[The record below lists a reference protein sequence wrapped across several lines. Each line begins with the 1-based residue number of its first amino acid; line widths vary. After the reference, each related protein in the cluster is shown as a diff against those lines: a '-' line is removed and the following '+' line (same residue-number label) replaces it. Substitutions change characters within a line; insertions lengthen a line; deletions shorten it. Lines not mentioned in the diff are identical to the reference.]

1 MSKKDSVTKSK
12 RINSIVHRLTW
23 HNIGSSIGQC
33 FAMDLF
39 MFLILVIGW
48 AAMIEYMSFGYFL
61 DDSKRKF
68 VSFKNI
74 KEIKYVIIKDG
85 KEVLSADFYGPLLV
99 IGSVIVAFFF
109 FGLFME
115 LLSIRTEMSHVRKQ
129 LRPINDLALKA
140 DALSKLSL
148 EDIYT
153 GKIDDI
159 TLTGGDINGAAKY
172 EGKSD
177 QNFADTAKLQ
187 QVEEA
192 IEHISTDSVGHTTTE
207 DGDLVSLEDNDLKG
221 IEQAVNN
228 LLMRLR
234 ESYQQQARFV
244 NDASHELRTPIAVI
258 QGYANMLDR
267 WGRDDPKVLDEAISA
282 ISNEADAMNRL
293 VEQLLFLA
301 RGDSGRTTLKV
312 EEVNLNEMMKEIYE
326 ESFMIDE
333 KHPYKFKP
341 YIDPDKSRDKAGD
354 VDTKENDLMDEELLD
369 PLIVSA
375 DPALLKQ
382 AVRILVDN
390 AAKYTNEKDEII
402 LGVGK
407 NEEGRPYLMV
417 QDTGIG
423 MNNSDVK
430 HMFERFYRSDEVRSY
445 KGTGL
450 GLSIAKWIV
459 DKHKGYFEILSRE
472 GLGTRI
478 RIIL

>member
-1 MSKKDSVTKSK
+1 MSNKDSVTKSK

-23 HNIGSSIGQC
+23 HNIGSSIEQC
-33 FAMDLF
+33 FAMGLF
-39 MFLILVIGW
+39 MFFILVIGW
-48 AAMIEYMSFGYFL
+48 AAMTEYNSFGYFI

-74 KEIKYVIIKDG
+74 KELKYVIIKDG

-115 LLSIRTEMSHVRKQ
+115 LLSIRSEMSHVRKQ

-159 TLTGGDINGAAKY
+159 TLTGGNINGAAKY
-172 EGKSD
+172 EGMSD

-312 EEVNLNEMMKEIYE
+312 EDVNLNEMMKEIYE

-341 YIDPDKSRDKAGD
+341 YIDPDKSRDKAQD
-354 VDTKENDLMDEELLD
+354 VDSVMDEVVLD
-369 PLIVSA
+369 PLLISA

-390 AAKYTNEKDEII
+390 AAKYTNEKDEIV

-407 NEEGRPYLMV
+407 NEEGRSYLMV

-459 DKHKGYFEILSRE
+459 DKHKGHFEILSRE

>member
-1 MSKKDSVTKSK
+1 MSNKDSVTKSK

-33 FAMDLF
+33 FAMGLF
-39 MFLILVIGW
+39 MFFILVIGW
-48 AAMIEYMSFGYFL
+48 AAMTEYNSFGYFI

-74 KEIKYVIIKDG
+74 KELKYVIIKDG

-115 LLSIRTEMSHVRKQ
+115 LLSIRSEMSHVRKQ

-312 EEVNLNEMMKEIYE
+312 EDVNLNEMMKEIYE

-341 YIDPDKSRDKAGD
+341 YIDPDKSRDKAQD
-354 VDTKENDLMDEELLD
+354 VDSVMDEVVLD
-369 PLIVSA
+369 PLLISA

-390 AAKYTNEKDEII
+390 AAKYTNEKDEIV

-407 NEEGRPYLMV
+407 NEEGSPYLMV

-459 DKHKGYFEILSRE
+459 DKHKGHFEILSRE

>member
-1 MSKKDSVTKSK
+1 MSNKDSATKSK

-39 MFLILVIGW
+39 MFFILVIGW
-48 AAMIEYMSFGYFL
+48 AAMTEYNSFGCFI
-61 DDSKRKF
+61 DDGKRKF

-74 KEIKYVIIKDG
+74 KELKYVIIKDG

-153 GKIDDI
+153 GKIDDF

-312 EEVNLNEMMKEIYE
+312 EDVNLNEMMKEIYE

-341 YIDPDKSRDKAGD
+341 YIDPDKSRDKAQD
-354 VDTKENDLMDEELLD
+354 VDSVMDEVVLD
-369 PLIVSA
+369 PLLVSA

-390 AAKYTNEKDEII
+390 AAKYTNEKDEIV

-407 NEEGRPYLMV
+407 NEEGRSYLMV

-459 DKHKGYFEILSRE
+459 DKHKGHFEILSRE

>member
-39 MFLILVIGW
+39 MFFILVIGW

-341 YIDPDKSRDKAGD
+341 YIDPDKSRDKAQD
-354 VDTKENDLMDEELLD
+354 VDSVMDEVVLD
-369 PLIVSA
+369 PLLVSA

-390 AAKYTNEKDEII
+390 AAKYTNEKDEIV

>member
-1 MSKKDSVTKSK
+1 MSNKDSVTKSK

-33 FAMDLF
+33 FAMGLF
-39 MFLILVIGW
+39 MFFILVIGW
-48 AAMIEYMSFGYFL
+48 AAMTEYHSFGYFI

-74 KEIKYVIIKDG
+74 KELKYVIIKDG

-115 LLSIRTEMSHVRKQ
+115 LLSIRSEMSHVRKQ

-159 TLTGGDINGAAKY
+159 TLTGGNINVAAKY

-312 EEVNLNEMMKEIYE
+312 EDVNLNEMMKEIYE

-341 YIDPDKSRDKAGD
+341 YIDPDKSRDKAQD
-354 VDTKENDLMDEELLD
+354 VDSVMDEVVLD
-369 PLIVSA
+369 PLLVSA

-390 AAKYTNEKDEII
+390 AAKYTNEKDEIV

-407 NEEGRPYLMV
+407 NEEGSPYLMV

-459 DKHKGYFEILSRE
+459 DKHKGHFEILSRE

>member
-1 MSKKDSVTKSK
+1 MSNKDSVTKSK

-39 MFLILVIGW
+39 MFCILVIGW
-48 AAMIEYMSFGYFL
+48 AAMTEYNSFGCFI

-74 KEIKYVIIKDG
+74 KELKYVIIKDG

-115 LLSIRTEMSHVRKQ
+115 LLSIRSEMSHVRKQ

-148 EDIYT
+148 EDIYN

-341 YIDPDKSRDKAGD
+341 YIDPDKSRDKAQD
-354 VDTKENDLMDEELLD
+354 VDSVMDEVVLD
-369 PLIVSA
+369 PLLVSA

-390 AAKYTNEKDEII
+390 AAKYTNEKDEIV

-407 NEEGRPYLMV
+407 NEEGSPYLMV

>member
-23 HNIGSSIGQC
+23 HNVGSSIGQC

-39 MFLILVIGW
+39 MFFILVIGW

-74 KEIKYVIIKDG
+74 KELKYVIIKDG

-109 FGLFME
+109 FGLFIE
-115 LLSIRTEMSHVRKQ
+115 LLSIGSEMSHVRKQ

-159 TLTGGDINGAAKY
+159 TLTGGDQNSATGY
-172 EGKSD
+172 EEKND
-177 QNFADTAKLQ
+177 QNLADTTKLQ

-312 EEVNLNEMMKEIYE
+312 EDVNLNEMMKEIYE

-341 YIDPDKSRDKAGD
+341 YIDPDKSSDNALD

-450 GLSIAKWIV
+450 GLSIAKWII
-459 DKHKGYFEILSRE
+459 DKHKGFFEILSRE

>member
-39 MFLILVIGW
+39 MFFILVIGW
-48 AAMIEYMSFGYFL
+48 AAMIEYMSFGFFL

-159 TLTGGDINGAAKY
+159 TLTGGDINGATKY

-341 YIDPDKSRDKAGD
+341 YIDPDKSRDKAQD
-354 VDTKENDLMDEELLD
+354 VDSVMDEVVLD
-369 PLIVSA
+369 PLLVSA

-390 AAKYTNEKDEII
+390 AAKYTNEKDEIV

-459 DKHKGYFEILSRE
+459 DKHKAYFEILSRE